1 MYSSLDLFK
10 KELIAALPSVQSIQ
24 KENNTHASRDGMEVS
39 TALSEGQKKQ
49 WLCCESYFTEKVVI
63 YWVLKE
69 EKEQCGPY
77 RHSRQQEYQLLF
89 INEKTKNLKIIYQ
102 LFKVP

>member
-39 TALSEGQKKQ
+39 TVLSEGQKKQ
-49 WLCCESYFTEKVVI
+49 
-63 YWVLKE
+63 
-69 EKEQCGPY
+69 
-77 RHSRQQEYQLLF
+77 
-89 INEKTKNLKIIYQ
+89 
-102 LFKVP
+102 